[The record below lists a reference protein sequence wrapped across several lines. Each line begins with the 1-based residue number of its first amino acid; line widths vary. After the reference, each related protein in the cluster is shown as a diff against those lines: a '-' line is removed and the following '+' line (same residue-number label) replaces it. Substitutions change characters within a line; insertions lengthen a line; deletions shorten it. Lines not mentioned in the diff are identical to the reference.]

1 MKFKKQYQISWLMVE
16 LKSKTQN
23 MDALKYT
30 YTLRVFPVPRET
42 FQEVSP
48 IPPTFIT
55 KVVGM
60 ENFRSIRIL
69 LFGIT
74 KAIFFLLWSKRLWG
88 RLMQINSG
96 WQDRLSVC
104 NIYSHHWTDY
114 FLQNIFIFVEIR
126 NPGSSA
132 VRKLCWWITKQ
143 QDSVEGDFCAT
154 GLGVFW
160 RHLTLFI
167 LIGVVDLEKKY
178 PNTQTLDALNIWAF
192 W

>member
-1 MKFKKQYQISWLMVE
+1 MTHENQLPIKELNHYSAMLKMKFKKQYQISWLMVE

-74 KAIFFLLWSKRLWG
+74 KAIFFLL
-88 RLMQINSG
+88 
-96 WQDRLSVC
+96 
-104 NIYSHHWTDY
+104 
-114 FLQNIFIFVEIR
+114 
-126 NPGSSA
+126 
-132 VRKLCWWITKQ
+132 
-143 QDSVEGDFCAT
+143 
-154 GLGVFW
+154 
-160 RHLTLFI
+160 
-167 LIGVVDLEKKY
+167 
-178 PNTQTLDALNIWAF
+178 
-192 W
+192 